1 MPQLDP
7 TYWASQAFW
16 LILIFVT
23 LYISI
28 SRFFIPKIKDN
39 LDDREKKIKNDL
51 EEAKKLQELS
61 ERKADEYLKV
71 LKDGKK
77 EVTKILAE
85 NNYNLKKEIQD
96 KRDAFEKMIDKEV
109 EKAQKQINDLKKN
122 SIESIYKISEQ
133 VASDVIKEF
142 SGEELNNSSIKAV
155 IDDTA
160 KKSLNKYL

>member
-1 MPQLDP
+1 
-7 TYWASQAFW
+7 
-16 LILIFVT
+16 
-23 LYISI
+23 
-28 SRFFIPKIKDN
+28 
-39 LDDREKKIKNDL
+39 
-51 EEAKKLQELS
+51 
-61 ERKADEYLKV
+61 
-71 LKDGKK
+71 
-77 EVTKILAE
+77 
-85 NNYNLKKEIQD
+85 
-96 KRDAFEKMIDKEV
+96 MIDKEV